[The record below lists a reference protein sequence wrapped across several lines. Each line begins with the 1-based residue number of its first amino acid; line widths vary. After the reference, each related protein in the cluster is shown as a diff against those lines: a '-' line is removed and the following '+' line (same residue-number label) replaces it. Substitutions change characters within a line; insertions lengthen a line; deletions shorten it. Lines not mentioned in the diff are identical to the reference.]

1 MDEVKVLEHTFF
13 EANLEDA
20 FEFLGTVK
28 GALTYKHFLKV
39 HHILFNDFYPWAGQ
53 DRLQLGVGQFVEKG
67 NFQFEVP
74 SLAQR
79 AVKWGLEMGNNPDV
93 LTQKHGAAVPE
104 FHALTADLAQVAL
117 LQGASRRWLH
127 S

>member
-1 MDEVKVLEHTFF
+1 ML
-13 EANLEDA
+13 
-20 FEFLGTVK
+20 K
-28 GALTYKHFLKV
+28 GELTYKHFLKV

-53 DRLQLGVGQFVEKG
+53 DRLQLGVSQFEEKG
-67 NFQFEVP
+67 SFQFEVP

-79 AVKWGLEMGNNPDV
+79 AVEWGLEMGNNPDV
-93 LTQKHGAAVPE
+93 LTQKQGAAVPE
-104 FHALTADLAQVAL
+104 FHALTADLAQVTL

>member
-39 HHILFNDFYPWAGQ
+39 DHILFSDFTHG
-53 DRLQLGVGQFVEKG
+53 L
-67 NFQFEVP
+67 
-74 SLAQR
+74 
-79 AVKWGLEMGNNPDV
+79 VKTDCNSAWVNL
-93 LTQKHGAAVPE
+93 
-104 FHALTADLAQVAL
+104 
-117 LQGASRRWLH
+117 
-127 S
+127 